1 MATPELL
8 KSVKETMEQ
17 RVGLYGYTSEDHVA
31 WMVGTAL
38 GAYLKAGK
46 YHNGDVYR
54 QIVKQV
60 KGIYRAKKIV
70 KQVKGIYRAK
80 KSQNNLSGKAAYDAW
95 YDIGPA
101 VLQKVRN
108 ALAAVL
114 TTA

>member
-60 KGIYRAKKIV
+60 KGIYRAKK
-70 KQVKGIYRAK
+70 
-80 KSQNNLSGKAAYDAW
+80 SQNNLSGKAAYDAW

-101 VLQKVRN
+101 VLQKVRD
-108 ALAAVL
+108 ALAVVL
-114 TTA
+114 DTTTAQPLPSTSRRRS

>member
-8 KSVKETMEQ
+8 KSVRETMEQ
-17 RVGLYGYTSEDHVA
+17 RVGLYGYTSEDHIA

-46 YHNGDVYR
+46 YHNGDIYR
-54 QIVKQV
+54 Q
-60 KGIYRAKKIV
+60 IV

-80 KSQNNLSGKAAYDAW
+80 KSQNNLSGKNAYSAW

-114 TTA
+114 STAPAGTT